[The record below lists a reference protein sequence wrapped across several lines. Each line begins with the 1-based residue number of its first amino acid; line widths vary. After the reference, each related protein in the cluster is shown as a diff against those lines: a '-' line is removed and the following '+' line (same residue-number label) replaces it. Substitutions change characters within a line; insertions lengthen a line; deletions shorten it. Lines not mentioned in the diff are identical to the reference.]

1 VTPRSSQDF
10 EHSSPGHHLDG
21 APAVDN
27 GLGNLADELGDVWDE
42 DEEGMEGEYL
52 DDESMDMQHDDPGG
66 IGVALDHDG
75 SIRHNDEAVGNAVR
89 DSGVAMSSPS
99 SASKGTLSP
108 AAAIA
113 RVGNGRR
120 HQRQRSLYDGS
131 DYGDSSDLEENEGI
145 PAGLERQL
153 AAVESLV
160 RRGLEQN
167 GSAADEV
174 VQRTVERLRDLGSQT
189 SIETGAT
196 RYVDTHGY
204 LSIYLSSPTYIYR
217 INHTDTY
224 CAD

>member
-52 DDESMDMQHDDPGG
+52 DDESMDMQQDDPGG

-75 SIRHNDEAVGNAVR
+75 SIGHNDEAVGNAVR

-113 RVGNGRR
+113 KVGNGRR

-204 LSIYLSSPTYIYR
+204 LSIFPYLYIPHQPY
-217 INHTDTY
+217 
-224 CAD
+224 